1 MKLFNPT
8 SSLPWLLP
16 AVWLGCLV
24 GCQSASPSGNGPASS
39 AAEGDPTVI
48 LAEQWEKGSYQ
59 VEAATTVLAD
69 LKDDLATAAKS
80 AKGETKESLLDVADA
95 VESVGQ
101 QIAEFAEAATEQEI
115 KQDFSKADEDRLRA
129 IKTLNESTVETRE
142 AMDLANQLEPELADA
157 IGANLDEAA
166 KAQEAAI
173 LAFGG
178 AIKVPE

>member
-8 SSLPWLLP
+8 SASVWMFAVVAAVSLT
-16 AVWLGCLV
+16 
-24 GCQSASPSGNGPASS
+24 GCQSASPSGAGLASS
-39 AAEGDPTVI
+39 AAEVDPVEI
-48 LAEQWEKGSYQ
+48 LAGQWEKGSYQ

-101 QIAEFAEAATEQEI
+101 QIAEFAETPTEQEL
-115 KQDFSKADEDRLRA
+115 KQDFAKADEDRLRA

-178 AIKVPE
+178 KIKVPE

>member
-1 MKLFNPT
+1 
-8 SSLPWLLP
+8 
-16 AVWLGCLV
+16 
-24 GCQSASPSGNGPASS
+24 
-39 AAEGDPTVI
+39 
-48 LAEQWEKGSYQ
+48 
-59 VEAATTVLAD
+59 
-69 LKDDLATAAKS
+69 
-80 AKGETKESLLDVADA
+80 VADA

-101 QIAEFAEAATEQEI
+101 QIAEFAETPTEQEL
-115 KQDFSKADEDRLRA
+115 KQDFAKADEDRLRA

-178 AIKVPE
+178 KIKVPE